1 MATAPKISNL
11 PAAPNRQQPA
21 SFTPKSDALLSALP
35 GFVSETNAVA
45 DYVEAAAGQVAID
58 KAAVDANVPLLSDA
72 KAAAP
77 LALQYRD
84 TAKGYKDS
92 AAASEAQTLQHLQ
105 DMQSAVVYQDLASV
119 ATTKGITM
127 TAGFIDTS
135 PNPPI
140 SVQMAGSLWREPLN
154 TATRGSRREL
164 PTKKVWIIEARKI
177 ALYDGDDPALPLW
190 RDFTAG
196 RPAYSVTKFDMVR
209 AENGVMITSGVAG
222 YKGYLKIDFNSDLW
236 EYHGDGAGGNDKG
249 TWSGPINN
257 PALQLSGSAG
267 VSDTGVYGTVF
278 RAGYNLVSNYILCM
292 DSRVY
297 DWAPKHP
304 ISGLP
309 VPTFALGTEEGITIL
324 NGPAGAGTYVDIVHS
339 SSTDTVSISLNADG
353 SLFYVTDN
361 GVAGRY
367 VHGRTSLPL
376 VDELRGA
383 GGNVS
388 GSEFFFHSI
397 ETVDYAGQSG
407 KLLGGSAN
415 FVADGVVAGSNGLT
429 FLRPNQVNPDETL
442 RAFVNTDFNT
452 GWMAKGCQSV
462 HLCSTDASTL
472 SGNEVIP
479 NGDDAALWEGTA
491 ENVVISQEGD
501 GSLSV
506 EATQSTTG
514 ALRSFPTVKGRAY
527 VVEFELVSE
536 TASGNRVRIGQG
548 GVAPI
553 VAETSNLSVG
563 AGRISFVATSETS
576 SVYLR
581 NSAVGTTVWKS
592 LSVREGDIDQ
602 SGFGKHA
609 KVYGSVLRQQVAE
622 NAELMGYVFQSNNDT
637 IELPFEPEMQVGT
650 GDFTVSIWYK
660 NNGQGSTA
668 YIFHLYEDGGTGY
681 EISAFRSSSGG
692 DQRLVAHIGGPTSN
706 PKSASEPA
714 TDGWTN
720 LVLRRKDGIAQ
731 WFMNGRKD
739 GDSYASSFE
748 VSSDS
753 TFSVGGKSSGQSG
766 HVQGA
771 LALFKPYNR
780 GLSDEEI
787 AFISNSEA
795 AMFTPNSRCTM
806 RGVVKKAYNVTKDRV
821 TGMVHVGNN
830 GGRSTFA
837 YPLLVDESSDA
848 ALNAIAAHDG
858 MILEN

>member
-35 GFVSETNAVA
+35 GFVSDANALA
-45 DYVEAAAGQVAID
+45 DYVEDAAGQVAID
-58 KAAVDANVPLLSDA
+58 KAAVDANVPLLNDA

-84 TAKGYKDS
+84 TAKGYQDS
-92 AAASEAQTLQHLQ
+92 TAASEAQALQHLQ
-105 DMQSAVVYQDLASV
+105 DMQSAVVYQDLSSIA
-119 ATTKGITM
+119 ATKGVTM
-127 TAGFIDTS
+127 TAGWIDTS
-135 PNPPI
+135 PNPPL

-154 TATRGSRREL
+154 TATRGGRREL
-164 PTKKVWIIEARKI
+164 PSKKVWIVEARKI
-177 ALYDGDDPALPLW
+177 ILYDGDDPALPLW
-190 RDFTAG
+190 RDFTEG
-196 RPAYSVTKFDMVR
+196 RPAYSATEYSSVS
-209 AENGVMITSGVAG
+209 AANGVMICGETTG
-222 YKGYLKIDFNSDLW
+222 YKGYLKIDFNDDLW
-236 EYHGDGAGGNDKG
+236 EYQGAGGGGNG
-249 TWSGPINN
+249 QGVWRGPIYN
-257 PALQLSGSAG
+257 PLLSEGQITDDAQR
-267 VSDTGVYGTVF
+267 GTLFV
-278 RAGYNLVSNYILCM
+278 AGYTILSPYIQCL

-297 DWAPKHP
+297 EWSPINL
-304 ISGLP
+304 ISGLR
-309 VPTFALGTEEGITIL
+309 VPTFAFGTRDGVCIM
-324 NGPAGAGTYVDIVHS
+324 NGPAGVGTFVDIVHS
-339 SSTDTVSISLNADG
+339 SSNNTVSISLNEDG

-361 GVAGRY
+361 GPAGRY
-367 VHGRTSLPL
+367 LHGRSSLPI
-376 VDELRGA
+376 VDEARGA

-397 ETVDYAGQSG
+397 ESVDYAGQSG

-415 FVADGVVAGSNGLT
+415 FVADGVVGGSNGLT
-429 FLRPNQVNPDETL
+429 FMRANQVNPDETL

-563 AGRISFVATSETS
+563 KGRIAFTATSETS

-581 NSAVGTTVWKS
+581 NSAVGTTVWRN
-592 LSVREGDIDQ
+592 LTVREGDIDQ

-609 KVYGSVLRQQVAE
+609 KVHGTVLRQPVAE
-622 NAELMGYVFQSNNDT
+622 NAELMGYVFESNNDT

-660 NNGQGSTA
+660 NNGQGSTS
-668 YIFHLYEDGGTGY
+668 YLYHLYENGGTGY
-681 EISAFRSSSGG
+681 EISAYRSSSGG
-692 DQRLVAHIGGPTSN
+692 SQLVVAHLGGPTSN
-706 PKSASEPA
+706 PRTVSEPA
-714 TDGWTN
+714 ENGWSN
-720 LVLRRKDGIAQ
+720 LVLRRKDGVAQ
-731 WFMNGRKD
+731 WFLNGRKD
-739 GDSYASSFE
+739 GDPYASGLE
-748 VSSDS
+748 INSDS
-753 TFSVGGKSSGQSG
+753 TFSVGGKSAGQSG
-766 HVQGA
+766 HTQGA

-780 GLSDEEI
+780 ALSDEEI

-821 TGMVHVGNN
+821 TGLVHVGNN

-858 MILEN
+858 LILEN